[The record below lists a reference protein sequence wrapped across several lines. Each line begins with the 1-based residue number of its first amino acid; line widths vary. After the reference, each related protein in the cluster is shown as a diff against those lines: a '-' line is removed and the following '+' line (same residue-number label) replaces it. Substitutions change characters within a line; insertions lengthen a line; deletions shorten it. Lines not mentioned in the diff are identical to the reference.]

1 MERVKQAQTKFG
13 YEPPE
18 ASRSPLQPALNL
30 SAEMCAFWK
39 EGYFSYTYAKY
50 LPVLKFVSGN
60 ANFLEGGYFSYM
72 CAK

>member
-1 MERVKQAQTKFG
+1 M
-13 YEPPE
+13 
-18 ASRSPLQPALNL
+18 SPAIQESCQVLL
-30 SAEMCAFWK
+30 SVEMCAFWK

-60 ANFLEGGYFSYM
+60 AHFLEGGYFSYM